1 MILILILIMIMIMKR
16 MIKTKMI
23 NDHFDETK
31 ENGFKRENNDNFR
44 LPSTSVPSLSSP
56 YFSSQVPILCN
67 PSNRSSNV
75 FLGFFLT
82 LNNIPVYMQWLS
94 YVAYV
99 RYGFEGTMMVSMFD
113 SGKKNQCSIRVGA
126 CHATIKNTNRDAN
139 TGNIRVRAGEACV
152 QPGLLPLQIPTQVS

>member
-1 MILILILIMIMIMKR
+1 MILILILILIMIMIMKR

-56 YFSSQVPILCN
+56 YFSSQVPILFN
-67 PSNRSSNV
+67 RSNRSSNV

-113 SGKKNQCSIRVGA
+113 SGKKNKKTMQHKGRGVPCY
-126 CHATIKNTNRDAN
+126 N
-139 TGNIRVRAGEACV
+139 
-152 QPGLLPLQIPTQVS
+152 

>member
-1 MILILILIMIMIMKR
+1 MVSKERIMTIL
-16 MIKTKMI
+16 
-23 NDHFDETK
+23 
-31 ENGFKRENNDNFR
+31 GCR
-44 LPSTSVPSLSSP
+44 LPRSRHCHPHTSLLRFQ
-56 YFSSQVPILCN
+56 FSATDQTDLQM
-67 PSNRSSNV
+67 
-75 FLGFFLT
+75 FFFTLLGFFLT

-113 SGKKNQCSIRVGA
+113 LVKKKQCSIRVGA

>member
-1 MILILILIMIMIMKR
+1 MI
-16 MIKTKMI
+16 MIKTKMV
-23 NDHFDETK
+23 NDHFDEAN
-31 ENGFKRENNDNFR
+31 ENGSVSRERIMTISGCR
-44 LPSTSVPSLSSP
+44 LPRSRHCHPHTSLLRFQ
-56 YFSSQVPILCN
+56 FSATHQTDLQM
-67 PSNRSSNV
+67 
-75 FLGFFLT
+75 FFFLLGFFLT

-113 SGKKNQCSIRVGA
+113 SGKKTKNQCSIRVGA